1 MKPKEKISE
10 TYISQFDSKC
20 GTCLRRLN
28 GGCAYSGAQ
37 VADIKFKVDRY
48 FGLCV
53 PGPVDISCPVF
64 AELKR
69 GFDEELRQVPAKL
82 ALERAGREVGPRT
95 LTGKKMMEGR

>member
-1 MKPKEKISE
+1 MKEKISE
-10 TYISQFDSKC
+10 IYIKQFDVKC
-20 GTCLRRLN
+20 GACLRRAD

-53 PGPVDISCPVF
+53 PGPVDVSCPVF
-64 AELKR
+64 VELKR

-82 ALERAGREVGPRT
+82 ALEQARRRTGPRT
-95 LTGKKMMEGR
+95 FTGKAEGG